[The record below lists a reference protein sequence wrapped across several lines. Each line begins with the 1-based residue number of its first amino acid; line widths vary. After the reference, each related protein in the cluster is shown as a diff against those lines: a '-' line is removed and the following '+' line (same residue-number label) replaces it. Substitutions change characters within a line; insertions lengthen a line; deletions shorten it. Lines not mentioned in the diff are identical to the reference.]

1 MTSEKEEEVIE
12 RLLAALEN
20 IALELREM
28 NDRQHAQAFGLMPGP
43 GDTKQ

>member
-28 NDRQHAQAFGLMPGP
+28 NDRQHAQAFGLIPGP

>member
-1 MTSEKEEEVIE
+1 MTSDKEEEVIE

-28 NDRQHAQAFGLMPGP
+28 NDRQHAQAFGLIPGP

>member
-1 MTSEKEEEVIE
+1 MTSEKEEEFIE